1 MFIPVGECFLCINT
15 FLIETLLAAVL
26 PSMNQLQFSDHST
39 FVKGIG
45 RSIHDVHP
53 VLNGEKPEVTVTTQ
67 ERAVLRFEMNMSML
81 FSPYFKHILSFN
93 YLLCQSFVY
102 SCFYDIFFSTNIEFD
117 STKWFFRPF
126 PCSTLLFC

>member
-1 MFIPVGECFLCINT
+1 
-15 FLIETLLAAVL
+15 
-26 PSMNQLQFSDHST
+26 MNQLQFSDHST

-81 FSPYFKHILSFN
+81 FRPYF
-93 YLLCQSFVY
+93 
-102 SCFYDIFFSTNIEFD
+102 
-117 STKWFFRPF
+117 
-126 PCSTLLFC
+126 